1 MRGKAMSAGVNFGEQ
16 REKRGKVAH
25 ADNRTSGLI
34 RASRR
39 GLSTS
44 CWHEGQQCR
53 CPDTLRPYRLPV
65 RTGSAAHERGTVV
78 NLRVEVR
85 KRLWGN
91 AGNRCAF
98 TACEQR
104 LVSDLG
110 YPDQSLRRDVVIGE
124 EAHIRSSK
132 ANGPRHDPLFPS
144 AQLNEYDNLILLCPT
159 HHALIDKDKGRAWP
173 TVEVVGMKSVHEAR
187 VDAAMSGAAR
197 DRQQLE
203 VALAERV
210 DRWESSI
217 ELDKWEELTRRL
229 NWIHPYISNIQLLS
243 LTQTA
248 IWLAGIEWPSQYP
261 KLSAAFETH
270 GAVLDVLIKHIT
282 SSFVPDGDTN
292 SIRRRHKETWY
303 GGNDGEQQY
312 TKAIS
317 EFGVDAAVTGVL
329 INELTRSV
337 NLVVT
342 AVNDELLPLYRI
354 NDGRVQMIEGDL
366 LWGLWSSH
374 PHYEPLTWESFP
386 RNYDLGEIKRRVKI
400 ELHGGD
406 PRNGRTMEAAS
417 FDPSIPSGT
426 GTKPTVEMRAPLE
439 NVDPHAL
446 RTAMDT
452 TGN

>member
-1 MRGKAMSAGVNFGEQ
+1 
-16 REKRGKVAH
+16 
-25 ADNRTSGLI
+25 
-34 RASRR
+34 
-39 GLSTS
+39 
-44 CWHEGQQCR
+44 
-53 CPDTLRPYRLPV
+53 
-65 RTGSAAHERGTVV
+65 
-78 NLRVEVR
+78 
-85 KRLWGN
+85 
-91 AGNRCAF
+91 
-98 TACEQR
+98 
-104 LVSDLG
+104 
-110 YPDQSLRRDVVIGE
+110 
-124 EAHIRSSK
+124 
-132 ANGPRHDPLFPS
+132 
-144 AQLNEYDNLILLCPT
+144 
-159 HHALIDKDKGRAWP
+159 
-173 TVEVVGMKSVHEAR
+173 MKSVHEAR

-229 NWIHPYISNIQLLS
+229 NWVHPYITNIQLLS

-282 SSFVPDGDTN
+282 SSFVPDGDTH

-303 GGNDGEQQY
+303 GGKDGEQQY

-317 EFGVDAAVTGVL
+317 EFGVDDAVTGVL

-417 FDPSIPSGT
+417 FDPSLPSGT
-426 GTKPTVEMRAPLE
+426 GDQA
-439 NVDPHAL
+439 DG
-446 RTAMDT
+446 RTA
-452 TGN
+452 GAAGEC